1 MLMETENAPDRSEN
15 ISIFIGLVIKE
26 HSKKGPICVSLFY
39 SGNKYHSRLTQN
51 SCCSYYRADHSRT
64 ERNVIQYIE
73 NIAAFIIQFSK

>member
-26 HSKKGPICVSLFY
+26 HSKKGPICVSLFS

-51 SCCSYYRADHSRT
+51 SCCSY
-64 ERNVIQYIE
+64 
-73 NIAAFIIQFSK
+73 